1 MKRNLFSEINSLYA
15 SSKESPNVMHFIMKM
30 QDTIDGKVLRHA
42 VDTTMERYPYFAV
55 KLTKMDDRY
64 VFESNE
70 QPVAVVNTE
79 KDIELNSKESNFH
92 MLAFSWQ
99 NDIIIVNICHAL
111 TDGTG
116 AYELIRTFL
125 YYYCSEFYDVKLNR
139 DGIRLNG
146 DFIPPQEWDDP
157 TENLP
162 EQPSGGGGEI
172 QPSISP
178 EHEMGEEG
186 DDAKTVFGISIDE
199 SEFMR
204 FSSANDGSPG
214 TITALFLSRAIA
226 DVHPDKK
233 NPIRISMCVNQR
245 KALNAPLA
253 HQSLVGG
260 AWLEYKDKMR
270 TWPVDKQATCFRGMV
285 FAQTRDES
293 VLSTQAS
300 ITSFTKKLLALKTD
314 EERFEAAKNNSH
326 SLKAVLSATVSYVGK
341 ANFGEAEKYIKEFHL
356 WAHPLNE
363 SILLEISAVNRKVTI
378 EFIQN
383 FSNPVYFDA
392 FLKELT
398 NSGISFEHK
407 YTEKLVIPNVKLPW
421 SV

>member
-1 MKRNLFSEINSLYA
+1 MTRFLFSEINSLYA
-15 SSKESPNVMHFIMKM
+15 SSKESPNVIHFIMRM
-30 QDTIDGKVLRHA
+30 QDTIDGNILRHA

-92 MLAFSWQ
+92 MLAFSWHD
-99 NDIIIVNICHAL
+99 DIIVLNICHAL

-116 AYELIRTFL
+116 AYELLRTLL
-125 YYYCSEFYDVKLNR
+125 YYYCSEFYNVKLSR
-139 DGIRLNG
+139 DKIRLKG
-146 DFIPPQEWDDP
+146 DIIPPQEWDDP
-157 TENLP
+157 TINIPDPPL
-162 EQPSGGGGEI
+162 GGGGEI
-172 QPSISP
+172 LPSLNP
-178 EHEMGEEG
+178 EIEKKREG
-186 DDAKTVFGISIDE
+186 DVRTVFGISIDE
-199 SEFMR
+199 SELMR

-214 TITALFLSRAIA
+214 TMTALFLSRAIA
-226 DVHPDKK
+226 DVHPDKVS
-233 NPIRISMCVNQR
+233 PIRISMCVNQR

-260 AWLEYKDKMR
+260 AWLEYKEKMW
-270 TWPVDKQATCFRGMV
+270 TWPIDKQAMCFRGMV

-300 ITSFTKKLLALKTD
+300 INSFTRKLLALQTD
-314 EERFEAAKNNSH
+314 EERFEAAKENRQ
-326 SLKAVLSATVSYVGK
+326 SLKAVLSATVSYIGK
-341 ANFGEAEKYIKEFHL
+341 ANFGEAEKYIKEFHT

-363 SILLEISAVNRKVTI
+363 SILLEVSAVNHEVTI

-383 FSNPVYFDA
+383 FSDPVYFDA
-392 FLKELT
+392 FLKELSS
-398 NSGISFEHK
+398 NGIRFEHK
-407 YTEKLVIPNVKLPW
+407 YTEKLAIPNVRLPW